1 MKTRNGFV
9 SNSSSS
15 SFIVFFPKE
24 PKSAED
30 VKNILFN
37 EDQTVYGCYDDLYSV
52 DQVAETVW
60 NDICSQKINN
70 FEEAL
75 EELSSGGAY
84 DAPSYSDFEHI
95 KDWREKSDA
104 YDNALNIYANKK
116 MKELFNIRK
125 QKLKKINN
133 EPIDD
138 VLFYIFSYS
147 DNDGSYGSALEH
159 GSLFNKLKNIRISH
173 H

>member
-1 MKTRNGFV
+1 MKKRNGFV

-30 VKNILFN
+30 VKDILFDK
-37 EDQTVYGCYDDLYSV
+37 DQKLYGYYDDFYPV
-52 DQVAETVW
+52 DQVAKTVW
-60 NDICSQKINN
+60 DDICGQKKNN
-70 FEEAL
+70 FEEAQ
-75 EELSSGGAY
+75 EELESGGAD

-104 YDNALNIYANKK
+104 YNAAMEIYAKKK
-116 MKELFNIRK
+116 MKELFNVRK
-125 QKLKKINN
+125 QKLKKLNN

-147 DNDGSYGSALEH
+147 DNDSSYSAALEH
-159 GSLFNKLKNIRISH
+159 GELFEKLKHVQISH